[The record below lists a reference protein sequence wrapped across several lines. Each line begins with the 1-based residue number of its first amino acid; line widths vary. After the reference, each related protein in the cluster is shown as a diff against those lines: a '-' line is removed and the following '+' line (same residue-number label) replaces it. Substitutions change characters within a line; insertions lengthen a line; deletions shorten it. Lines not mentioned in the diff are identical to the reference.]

1 MVSQVIS
8 SQEDAETQAKEGA
21 VDALATDSAGCS
33 SVSQGNTARQR
44 PGGEKKQRGK
54 TRPTPFQENM
64 AKLDAL
70 HNSISSMKPERTDV
84 EYLDEKRVAQ
94 QRQAREDREK
104 LLNLPMV
111 CAHPNCRCNVSHAWF
126 LNYPLQEPEELAKL
140 PGTMKA
146 LGMAEAMLAEDE
158 ARRNFR

>member
-21 VDALATDSAGCS
+21 VDALTDSAGCS
-33 SVSQGNTARQR
+33 SVSQGNTAQRQR

-104 LLNLPMV
+104 LLNLPM
-111 CAHPNCRCNVSHAWF
+111 
-126 LNYPLQEPEELAKL
+126 EPEELAKL